1 MTDGCAVF
9 QAALENGTLREK
21 TRAACWAAA
30 VGLQAVDHWTVSGR
44 LVELA
49 HRHIEG
55 KLTLDAVRRDVAA
68 YWQGRLTEETTLADK
83 TAVNI
88 VVFLSEKRRA
98 CRLTVTDY
106 LRVNA
111 EVFAGVF
118 LFAGTL
124 RTCNLTKAEPVFAG
138 DTVRYADFRDIPAA
152 LNYDF
157 SQEAKFGYD
166 GLSKAETVRHLAAF
180 AAGLW
185 QIHAFCE
192 GNTRT
197 TLLFLD
203 RYLRGKGWMPDCRV
217 PASQARLFRD
227 ALVRA
232 VYEDRRRGIKADSSD
247 LEMFFRAW
255 LLGEPFADGH
265 NAASAD
271 ENEGRHL

>member
-9 QAALENGTLREK
+9 QAALENGTPREK
-21 TRAACWAAA
+21 TRASFWAAA
-30 VGLQAVDHWTVSGR
+30 VGLQAVDHWTASAR
-44 LVELA
+44 LIELV
-49 HRHIEG
+49 HRHIAG
-55 KLTLDAVRRDVAA
+55 RLTLDAVRRDVAA
-68 YWQGRLTEETTLADK
+68 YWQGRLTEETTLADR

-88 VVFLSEKRRA
+88 VAFLSEKRRS

-118 LFAGTL
+118 PFAGTI
-124 RTCNLTKAEPVFAG
+124 RTCNLTKAEPMLAG

-152 LNYDF
+152 LNYDL
-157 SQEAKFGYD
+157 SQEAKFDCG
-166 GLSKAETVRHLAAF
+166 GLSEAETVRHRAAF

-185 QIHAFCE
+185 QIHAFRE

-217 PASQARLFRD
+217 PASQARIFRD
-227 ALVRA
+227 VLVRA
-232 VYEDRRRGIKADSSD
+232 VYEDRRRGIKADSSG

-255 LLGEPFADGH
+255 LLGEPLADGH
-265 NAASAD
+265 NAKCD
-271 ENEGRHL
+271 EEGRQP